1 LQNKSRK
8 HSLGLPIAPKSKA
21 HRHLQTAK
29 KLTYWREASFARD
42 SLMTFGNTTV
52 DFSPQRSRFAAAIL
66 PQQYSGAEACRFLFA
81 FLML

>member
-21 HRHLQTAK
+21 HRDLQTAK
-29 KLTYWREASFARD
+29 NLTYRPVADLAKN
-42 SLMTFGNTTV
+42 SLLTFGNASG